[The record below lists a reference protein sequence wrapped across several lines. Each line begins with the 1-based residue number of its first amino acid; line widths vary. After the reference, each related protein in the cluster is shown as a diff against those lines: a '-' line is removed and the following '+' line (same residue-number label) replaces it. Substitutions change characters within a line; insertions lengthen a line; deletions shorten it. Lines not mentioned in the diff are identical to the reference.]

1 MKPINEMSLKECI
14 DRLYDVVGH
23 GYDRKGVEINVLEL
37 ADRIDTLL
45 YEQAQRHDARVDAL
59 ENEINALR
67 AKHRWIP
74 VEERMPD
81 DVFDY
86 VHVYYDGMVATMCY
100 SKEKGFHGSTANRM
114 EMFSHEIT
122 HWRRIDTP
130 DIATPSGQV
139 AGMGYE

>member
-23 GYDRKGVEINVLEL
+23 GYDRHCVEINVLEL
-37 ADRIDTLL
+37 AWRIDKLL

-59 ENEINALR
+59 ENEIYALR

-74 VEERMPD
+74 VEERLPTQED
-81 DVFDY
+81 GDRHGY
-86 VHVYYDGMVATMCY
+86 VQWWSENGVAIPFAHFWDFTGVPEY
-100 SKEKGFHGSTANRM
+100 
-114 EMFSHEIT
+114 MFT

-139 AGMGYE
+139 AGMRYE